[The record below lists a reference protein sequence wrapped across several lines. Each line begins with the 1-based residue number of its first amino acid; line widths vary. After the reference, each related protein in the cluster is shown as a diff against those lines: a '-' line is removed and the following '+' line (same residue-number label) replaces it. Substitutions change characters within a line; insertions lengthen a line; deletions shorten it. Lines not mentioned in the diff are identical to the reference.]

1 MAEQNRIDRFL
12 KLMNDRGASD
22 LHFSVGRPPMLRVG
36 GAMEQIRYRTV
47 KENDLVDLI
56 RPITP
61 VARWQEFTD
70 TGDADFS
77 YEVNDVGRFRA
88 NLFRQQRGA
97 VARGA
102 GSRARVGG
110 GVGRLKS
117 AG

>member
-36 GAMEQIRYRTV
+36 GVMEQIRYRTI

-61 VARWQEFTD
+61 AARWQEFND

-77 YEVNDVGRFRA
+77 SSLHPLCCKSSHTG
-88 NLFRQQRGA
+88 GA
-97 VARGA
+97 H
-102 GSRARVGG
+102 SRTG
-110 GVGRLKS
+110 
-117 AG
+117 